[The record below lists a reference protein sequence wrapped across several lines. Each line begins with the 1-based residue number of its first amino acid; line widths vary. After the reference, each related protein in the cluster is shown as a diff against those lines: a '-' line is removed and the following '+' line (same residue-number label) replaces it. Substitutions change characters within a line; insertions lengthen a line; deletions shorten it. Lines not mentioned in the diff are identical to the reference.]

1 MKKTIFILLSVIVL
15 IVAGC
20 ANKKSDVAVST
31 DATETVIE
39 ATKDSTEKP
48 PETEEPVIES
58 ETESV
63 TEESDSEA
71 LKQENS
77 NSNEKSDNQDTQSTQ
92 DVKPA
97 QDAKSTSESEQ
108 TSSQTSEPEQTVE
121 PEQPQ
126 QSSRVEYSPTNVV
139 ALATSKTKAA
149 GKVLLTDNLDNL
161 LASGQISQEEY
172 NEYYPYDGA
181 GYYSVFVDSNMAE
194 ARSVS
199 GTTQFNSEDDIAQY
213 IADMLVLE
221 NGPYFLIEYAGTYDY
236 YGKTCYEFRCY
247 RA

>member
-1 MKKTIFILLSVIVL
+1 MKKTIFILLSVMVFV
-15 IVAGC
+15 VAGC
-20 ANKKSDVAVST
+20 SNKKSDVAVST
-31 DATETVIE
+31 DASETVTE
-39 ATKDSTEKP
+39 ATKDATTRQ
-48 PETEEPVIES
+48 PETEEPVTES

-63 TEESDSEA
+63 TEESETEA
-71 LKQENS
+71 PTQESSKS
-77 NSNEKSDNQDTQSTQ
+77 NDKVNNQDTQS
-92 DVKPA
+92 A
-97 QDAKSTSESEQ
+97 QDTQ
-108 TSSQTSEPEQTVE
+108 PTQVTQPVSEPQQTTPAE

-126 QSSRVEYSPTNVV
+126 QAERVEYSPANVV
-139 ALATSKTKAA
+139 ALATAKTKSA
-149 GKVLLTDNLDNL
+149 GKVLLTENLDSM
-161 LASGQISQEEY
+161 LANGQISQQEY